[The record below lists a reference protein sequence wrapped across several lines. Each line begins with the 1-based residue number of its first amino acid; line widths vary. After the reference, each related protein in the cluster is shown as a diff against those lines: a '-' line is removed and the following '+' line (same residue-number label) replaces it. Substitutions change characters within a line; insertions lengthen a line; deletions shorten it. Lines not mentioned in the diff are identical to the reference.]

1 MSNQMHEVLLV
12 EIVNI
17 TGGQLNFDVTI
28 GVHAVRKYR
37 LKPGDVA
44 QIEEGYTK
52 PIVVSEGRQ
61 PRPSILEQ
69 LVGGPRRVVLVEDA
83 DPNEL
88 AALRAQYAPAPP
100 PAPAARPVGRPPKAT
115 QE

>member
-12 EIVNI
+12 EIVNM
-17 TGGQLNFDVTI
+17 TGSHLNFDVTI

-69 LVGGPRRVVLVEDA
+69 LVGGPNRVVRLDEA
-83 DPNEL
+83 DPDAL
-88 AALRAQYAPAPP
+88 SALRVQYAPVVEER
-100 PAPAARPVGRPPKAT
+100 PAKPAARAPKAP
-115 QE
+115 QG